1 MRVLL
6 VLIMAGLYVLNP
18 FSSAQASSLKIA
30 VIDIQ
35 ECLNESLEGKRAKK
49 VLEAKNAKLKARL
62 EAAQEEVNRLKD
74 EIEKQGLMLSPTVLK
89 DKERDYRRKQRELQD
104 MLRDFNEEMRLEEE
118 DMKIR
123 IFKDLD
129 VLLQK
134 IASREGFDM
143 VLERRSVL
151 FATQDV
157 DITQMVIK
165 EYDAMK
171 GRQ

>member
-6 VLIMAGLYVLNP
+6 VLIIAGLYVLNP
-18 FSSAQASSLKIA
+18 FSSAQAGSLKIA
-30 VIDIQ
+30 IIDIQ

-49 VLEAKNAKLKARL
+49 ALEAKNAKLKARL
-62 EAAQEEVNRLKD
+62 EAEQQEVNRLKD

-134 IASREGFDM
+134 IASREGFEM
-143 VLERRSVL
+143 ILERRSVL

-171 GRQ
+171 GKQ